1 MLDAGCLQ
9 DAIPH
14 ADRALALALELE
26 GRPAVED
33 IDELVEAIE
42 VFIIG
47 PDPDF
52 ELRAIWQPT
61 IDKLQDLK
69 ALRTVELRELPWTST
84 EALGYNNAAAP
95 MKIPRLN
102 IGPTGRF
109 PRGRADET
117 DEGELKLAI
126 TTDKANGIVRLIFG
140 KQVTWIGLPV
150 GEARQLAQMLLE
162 TADEI
167 ERSKA

>member
-1 MLDAGCLQ
+1 M
-9 DAIPH
+9 
-14 ADRALALALELE
+14 
-26 GRPAVED
+26 
-33 IDELVEAIE
+33 
-42 VFIIG
+42 
-47 PDPDF
+47 
-52 ELRAIWQPT
+52 
-61 IDKLQDLK
+61 
-69 ALRTVELRELPWTST
+69 PWTNS

-167 ERSKA
+167 ERSKALATDRASRIFQTSPRRQSPRYWLRRGTTCARRSA